1 MGNVPSTWHGLLPAA
16 RRGLSVFALKGCSS
30 ALWLS
35 CSDVL
40 GPPVLLSYYVVCVI
54 SCGPGALSSLSPFLG
69 CCSGSSELA
78 WGFVES
84 LRTYELHCPT
94 SGCALHPHLC
104 LGWTFWVIP
113 CYVFP
118 RSLSWCEVVVS
129 FTFVMGFVANIQAP
143 PLLLGLRALL
153 YRPNQRET
161 IAMGDCYIL
170 CGRSGV
176 TWSAL
181 ATNCQRC
188 ERFPFATGCNRKELS
203 KTTVSF

>member
-1 MGNVPSTWHGLLPAA
+1 M
-16 RRGLSVFALKGCSS
+16 
-30 ALWLS
+30 
-35 CSDVL
+35 
-40 GPPVLLSYYVVCVI
+40 
-54 SCGPGALSSLSPFLG
+54 
-69 CCSGSSELA
+69 
-78 WGFVES
+78 ES
-84 LRTYELHCPT
+84 LRTYELHCPA
-94 SGCALHPHLC
+94 SGCALQPHLC
-104 LGWTFWVIP
+104 LSWAFWVIP

-143 PLLLGLRALL
+143 PLLLGLLALL

-181 ATNCQRC
+181 ATHCQRC
-188 ERFPFATGCNRKELS
+188 EWFPFATGCNRKELS
-203 KTTVSF
+203 KTTVSFWLRLPSSRECCLSATERSVSCPLSLVLFCYRSVSSL